1 MHSLVLSVVFQTY
14 IQAATE
20 IHDRSVTDREDGL
33 QLAFMALQQQDQLA
47 IRIRE
52 NRRSASEGDRER
64 KALAGG
70 IPMYLVREVLEDLRP
85 HYSVMK
91 INALVEFFDTK
102 AVEYVDYPT
111 FRSKMKQALNA
122 SIRTSRVPS
131 SLAMSI
137 ELTAVVAAM
146 VNFLYVILLS
156 SSFNA
161 KWFTAIQLQLGALIT
176 LLGVTELIMR
186 TNPLRVQN
194 FTPMTRFNGTF
205 DGLAIL
211 AAVISC
217 VGIIMALLGQ
227 SSALKYILMG
237 RAIDMIRVMRF
248 FQIFRDVVRR
258 SSEVVPALLGPIT
271 LVVTMLHIFV
281 YVGMAFWGG
290 AIEVGVIDQITPL
303 YDLNNFNS
311 YSEGM
316 VTMFQVLV
324 VNDWH
329 AIAEVFLFAS
339 RCSDPRIVY
348 PFFILGNLVGVSI
361 LLNVITAF
369 FVECKL
375 LAQYL
380 LLFFHVPL
388 LSVAY
393 LSAQRFFSFNIS
405 L

>member
-1 MHSLVLSVVFQTY
+1 
-14 IQAATE
+14 
-20 IHDRSVTDREDGL
+20 
-33 QLAFMALQQQDQLA
+33 
-47 IRIRE
+47 
-52 NRRSASEGDRER
+52 
-64 KALAGG
+64 
-70 IPMYLVREVLEDLRP
+70 
-85 HYSVMK
+85 MK

-137 ELTAVVAAM
+137 ELTAVVAAL